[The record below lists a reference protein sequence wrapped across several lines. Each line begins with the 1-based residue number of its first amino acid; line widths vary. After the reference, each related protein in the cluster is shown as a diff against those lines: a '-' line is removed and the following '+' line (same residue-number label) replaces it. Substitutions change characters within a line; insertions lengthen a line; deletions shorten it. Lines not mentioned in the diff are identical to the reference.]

1 LKKTIAIIKK
11 TCYNWI
17 YPKYRTYSKKRYT
30 QDKAVKI
37 MARVKKESPMRLA
50 IIQAATELF
59 FENGFS
65 KTTAAAVCAK
75 AKVGTGN
82 LTSYFPTKEHILDVL
97 VHMMIDYQWQAMENA
112 TDEGKSS
119 LLAYCLELTTMA
131 AISEDSA
138 VMHDF
143 YIATYSHPMTLDNI
157 RVNDV
162 EKIKK
167 VFGEYCTDWSDERF
181 YEAEC
186 IVSGIEYA
194 TLMTT
199 EHSTPLPVRI
209 EGALSAI
216 MLLFGVPEDIRK
228 KKIQKVL
235 AMDYRAVGKKLLE
248 DFKEYVNQK
257 NMRAI
262 DNMLASYNL
271 KR

>member
-1 LKKTIAIIKK
+1 
-11 TCYNWI
+11 
-17 YPKYRTYSKKRYT
+17 
-30 QDKAVKI
+30 

-65 KTTAAAVCAK
+65 KTTAAAVCKK
-75 AKVGTGN
+75 AKIGTGN

-97 VHMMIDYQWQAMENA
+97 VHMMIGYQWQVMEDE
-112 TDEGKSS
+112 TDEGTSS

-131 AISEDSA
+131 AISEENE

-143 YIATYSHPMTLDNI
+143 YVSTYSHPMTLDAI

-167 VFGEYCTDWSDERF
+167 VFAEYCKDWTEEQF

-186 IVSGIEYA
+186 IISGIEYA

-199 EHSTPLPVRI
+199 EHSSPLAIRI
-209 EGALSAI
+209 EGALNAI
-216 MLLFGVPEDIRK
+216 MLLFGVPEDVRK
-228 KKIQKVL
+228 RKIDKVL
-235 AMDYRAVGKKLLE
+235 AMDYRAIGRGLFG
-248 DFKEYVNQK
+248 DFKRYVNHENK
-257 NMRAI
+257 KAI
-262 DNMLASYNL
+262 DQMLASYNL
-271 KR
+271 KK